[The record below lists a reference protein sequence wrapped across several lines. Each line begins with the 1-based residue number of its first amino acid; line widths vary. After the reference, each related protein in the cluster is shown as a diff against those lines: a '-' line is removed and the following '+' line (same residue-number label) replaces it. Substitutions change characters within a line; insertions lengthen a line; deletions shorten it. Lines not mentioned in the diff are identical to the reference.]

1 MKMWK
6 KLTVLIIAGFLA
18 LPLAVNA
25 QGFKLKDR
33 DFTIGGS
40 GTTDKKLDNSTAS
53 VEAAM
58 GYFIRDNVELT
69 VRQGLAFSDLEGKS
83 NWNGSTRAAA
93 DYYFKMP
100 AQSRL
105 NLLNPYAGINFG
117 YRYGDTTDEM
127 YIAGIEC
134 GVKYFVNSTTFISG
148 NLEYQFLFEGLSEID
163 DVFDEGGFLY
173 AVGVGFKF

>member
-6 KLTVLIIAGFLA
+6 KWTVLMIVGLLA

-25 QGFKLKDR
+25 QQFKLKDR

-40 GTTDKKLDNSTAS
+40 GTTDKKFDNSTAS
-53 VEAAM
+53 LEGAL

-69 VRQGLAFSDLEGKS
+69 VRQGLSFSDGAAG
-83 NWNGSTRAAA
+83 NDWDASTRVAA

-100 AQSRL
+100 AQSRF
-105 NLLNPYAGINFG
+105 NMLNPYAGINLG
-117 YRYGDTTDEM
+117 YLYGDTTDDQ
-127 YIAGIEC
+127 YIAGIEG

-148 NLEYQFLFEGLSEID
+148 SLEYQFLFEDTSDAD
-163 DVFDEGGFLY
+163 DAFDEGRFVY